1 MEEHIALVQELAG
14 VDRDTA
20 VKALLQTKG
29 DAVAAV
35 DNLLVKPTLPG
46 DKYIPAKPV
55 VDTGL
60 SEEQK
65 ALCERG
71 RWLQD
76 KVNVVFSVA
85 HSKTR
90 NQPSQDQQAL
100 EVSAPP
106 ADLPQGPDHGQLP
119 QLTTGSQ
126 PDSGGQ
132 ILQPDPRSEQPQ

>member
-90 NQPSQDQQAL
+90 SPPPLELVPEVSEPPSQMSLEMPQQA
-100 EVSAPP
+100 EKTESQ
-106 ADLPQGPDHGQLP
+106 QG
-119 QLTTGSQ
+119 SV
-126 PDSGGQ
+126 
-132 ILQPDPRSEQPQ
+132 

>member
-35 DNLLVKPTLPG
+35 DNLLVKPTLAG

-85 HSKTR
+85 HSKIRTPPDQGSLEHEVR
-90 NQPSQDQQAL
+90 EQSDCLESTSQQSVELEQLQDAL
-100 EVSAPP
+100 PQTTPEVS
-106 ADLPQGPDHGQLP
+106 Q
-119 QLTTGSQ
+119 S
-126 PDSGGQ
+126 
-132 ILQPDPRSEQPQ
+132 

>member
-85 HSKTR
+85 HSKIR
-90 NQPSQDQQAL
+90 
-100 EVSAPP
+100 
-106 ADLPQGPDHGQLP
+106 
-119 QLTTGSQ
+119 SQ
-126 PDSGGQ
+126 PDQGSLEHEVPDQ
-132 ILQPDPRSEQPQ
+132 SDCLESTSQQTVELEQLQDALPQTTPEVSQS